1 MTPYASSVELTQKL
15 QRTYAKDCVFSKQ
28 VWSFLKQWFS
38 LSLQDSIATNGSL
51 HNHWCRCHAKIE
63 RSQRKLFDGVM
74 IYFWWNVWKE
84 QIDEFSNK
92 NPLQPRQVALLCKN
106 GIQQY
111 LLAKRPSIGEVHGV
125 GRSRVEFILFL

>member
-28 VWSFLKQWFS
+28 VWSFLKQWFG

-51 HNHWCRCHAKIE
+51 HNHWHRCHAKIE
-63 RSQRKLFDGVM
+63 RSQRKLFYGVM

-84 QIDEFSNK
+84 RNRRMFQNRA
-92 NPLQPRQVALLCKN
+92 LQPTQVPLLCKEDIEQN
-106 GIQQY
+106 Q
-111 LLAKRPSIGEVHGV
+111 LAT
-125 GRSRVEFILFL
+125 RSNVQAIKL